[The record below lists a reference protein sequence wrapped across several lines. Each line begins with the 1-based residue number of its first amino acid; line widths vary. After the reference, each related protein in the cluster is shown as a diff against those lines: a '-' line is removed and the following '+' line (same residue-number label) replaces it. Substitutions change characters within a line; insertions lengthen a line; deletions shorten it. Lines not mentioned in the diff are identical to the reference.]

1 MFYQK
6 HKIIIRGTI
15 CCLLSSATLAVEAKD
30 PINDKDKIEA
40 LEEQNTVLGL
50 RLKKLERAMQKVL
63 THRDNSPVT
72 ISSEVARKT
81 ITQITPIKKAKNKL
95 NVKVSGYIKADV
107 LYDLDAKSGDRI
119 NYGSIP
125 LSGSTSD
132 KTTGHFR
139 MHARESRISIQSK
152 IDTSMGQLKTVIEGD
167 FYGGGTNS
175 PAGSEVISNSV
186 NFRLRHAY
194 VQLGGWLFGQTWS
207 NYVDVKSFPENLDFS
222 NDTGQAFL
230 RQSQL
235 KYTMPYNDFVLS
247 FSFENPEADFIDDVG
262 VKRSNGR
269 DAMPDISGRIL
280 YKKSWGHVSLQS
292 IFRKFMVDDGTYEA
306 SSNGFG
312 LGLSGKINFF
322 DDDQLR
328 FHLSS
333 GDGVGRYIQEAAN
346 TAAAVTGVGTAN
358 LDMQTQRA
366 TGGYIGYQHLW
377 TENIRSNF
385 NAGFLAV
392 DWNESVLGS
401 AVTNLQNKNLYSY
414 HVNIIWQVIT
424 AAELG
429 IEFSKAHR
437 EQVDGQ
443 RGEVN
448 RLQFSAKYKF

>member
-1 MFYQK
+1 MFDQK
-6 HKIIIRGTI
+6 QKIIICGTL
-15 CCLLSSATLAVEAKD
+15 CCLMSSVTLAVEAKN
-30 PINDKDKIEA
+30 PGQVKNKLEA
-40 LEEQNTVLGL
+40 LEEKNAVLEL
-50 RLKKLERAMQKVL
+50 RLKKLEHAMQNVL
-63 THRDNSPVT
+63 TRRDNSPVT

-81 ITQITPIKKAKNKL
+81 ITQATPIKKAKNKL

-107 LYDLDAKSGDRI
+107 LYDLDAQSGDRI
-119 NYGSIP
+119 NYGRIP
-125 LSGSTSD
+125 LNGSTSD
-132 KTTGHFR
+132 KKTGHFR

-152 IDTSMGQLKTVIEGD
+152 IDTGMGKLKTMVEGD
-167 FYGGGTNS
+167 FYSGGTNS

-247 FSFENPEADFIDDVG
+247 FSLENPEADFIDDTG
-262 VKRSNGR
+262 AKRSNGR
-269 DAMPDISGRIL
+269 DAIPDVTGRIL

-292 IFRKFMVDDGTYEA
+292 IFRKLTVDNGIFTDSTT
-306 SSNGFG
+306 GFG
-312 LGLSGKINFF
+312 LGLSGKIHIFRN
-322 DDDQLR
+322 DQLR
-328 FHLSS
+328 FHLSA

-346 TAAAVTGVGTAN
+346 TAAAVSGTGTDN
-358 LDMQTQRA
+358 LHMESQRA
-366 TGGYIGYQHLW
+366 TGGYVGYQHRW
-377 TENIRSNF
+377 TENVRSNF
-385 NAGFLAV
+385 NSGFLNI

-401 AVTNLQNKNLYSY
+401 AVTDIQNKHLFSY
-414 HVNIIWQVIT
+414 HANIIWQLMP

-429 IEFSKAHR
+429 IEFSKAKR
-437 EQVDGQ
+437 KQVNGLS
-443 RGEVN
+443 GAVK